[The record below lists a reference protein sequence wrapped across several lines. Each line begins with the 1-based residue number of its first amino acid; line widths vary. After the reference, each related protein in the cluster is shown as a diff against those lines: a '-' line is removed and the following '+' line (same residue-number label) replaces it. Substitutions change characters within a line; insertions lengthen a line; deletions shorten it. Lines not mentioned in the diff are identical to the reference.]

1 MESAMSFI
9 GRKTQRWAG
18 AGLISE
24 EQARGIVRFEKD
36 RGAGRLLKGMYGL
49 GAFSVLIGV
58 LAIVAANW
66 QAIPPDA
73 KLIAHIM
80 LNIGPAA
87 AVYVLDR
94 RGAGLAR
101 EISLFAL
108 SGLTLT
114 LIALTGQVFHL
125 NGSIGGAFILW
136 ALLCTPFMLI
146 YGRTWVSLLPW
157 LGGFLTAIFAGV
169 DEYLMPLLSDTQ
181 ETLAVI
187 GLAMGLPVA
196 FMYGAGIAGLLN
208 RPALRDLLF
217 KAAAIGTVLLTSAAC
232 LLWYDGRDDFIKTPA
247 LMVQVLGFFAFA
259 GLGMALTKYLFTR
272 PQTCISDETRLFMF
286 GSLGVGVLPFILLEP
301 ESSFLG
307 ALSFIAYWLFL
318 GLIGQRTG
326 RQGLVSLAIT
336 VVALRIY
343 FIYLELFGSLLMT
356 GFGLISSG
364 LILIGMVWGI
374 RKLSRAVGKI
384 NLEGDGYE

>member
-1 MESAMSFI
+1 MSFI
-9 GRKTQRWAG
+9 GRKTQRWAK

-24 EQARGIVRFEKD
+24 EQAFGIVRFEKD

-49 GAFSVLIGV
+49 GAFSILTGILALI
-58 LAIVAANW
+58 AANW
-66 QAIPPDA
+66 QAIPPDT

-80 LNIGPAA
+80 LNIVA
-87 AVYVLDR
+87 AVAVYMLER
-94 RGAGLAR
+94 RRAELAR
-101 EISLFAL
+101 EMSLFAL

-136 ALLCTPFMLI
+136 SLLCTPFILI
-146 YGRTWVSLLPW
+146 YGRTLISLLPW

-169 DEYLMPLLSDTQ
+169 DEYLMPLLNDTQ

-187 GLAMGLPVA
+187 GLGTGLPVA

-217 KAAAIGTVLLTSAAC
+217 NSAAIGIVWLASAAC
-232 LLWYDGRDDFIKTPA
+232 LLWYDGRDDFIDTPA
-247 LMVQVLGFFAFA
+247 IMAQVLGLFIFAA
-259 GLGMALTKYLFTR
+259 LGMALTKYLFTR
-272 PQTCISDETRLFMF
+272 PQTGISDQTRLFMF
-286 GSLGVGVLPFILLEP
+286 GSLGVGVLPFILLEL
-301 ESSFLG
+301 ESSVLS

-318 GLIGQRTG
+318 GFIGQRTG

-343 FIYLELFGSLLMT
+343 VVYLELFGSLLMT
-356 GFGLISSG
+356 GFGLIVSG
-364 LILIGMVWGI
+364 LILIGMVWGV
-374 RKLSRAVGKI
+374 RKLSRAIGKI
-384 NLEGDGYE
+384 NLEGDSDE